1 MYHLIISAAYKPA
14 EIRQLDCGQTLA
26 MGADI
31 QISRALY
38 NTNYHT
44 TGHSSRHDSFEADTI
59 SARVGI
65 NFNVWSCKCCNQ
77 FRTLKFVL
85 ICAPTNTNATPR
97 QTTLCKWRK
106 GFNQLRDNKQHFV
119 ASHRKTFKSIHGD
132 KKHILTN

>member
-1 MYHLIISAAYKPA
+1 MYHLIISAAYKLA

-44 TGHSSRHDSFEADTI
+44 TGHSSRHDSFEADTN

-65 NFNVWSCKCCNQ
+65 NFNVWSCKCCNRFQ
-77 FRTLKFVL
+77 TLKFVL
-85 ICAPTNTNATPR
+85 ICAPTNTNATTKQR
-97 QTTLCKWRK
+97 LYVNGAKYLINFVTTS
-106 GFNQLRDNKQHFV
+106 NTSSLRIEKHSSRFMVIKN
-119 ASHRKTFKSIHGD
+119 TF
-132 KKHILTN
+132 